1 MSARSAL
8 RLRMCIRMCIR
19 IVVVP
24 AVAECEARVR
34 RPIVQ
39 LEGLLVVSPMYSPK
53 LPCRAAGAASDLG
66 WAGTHTGLSARSSSC
81 CGAETVCAGLKSALV
96 LSCYLSTLAC
106 SCGRRE
112 HLGSSIPASVLI
124 HTAAAA
130 TEVLSLPPSEADG

>member
-53 LPCRAAGAASDLG
+53 LTLPRCRGG
-66 WAGTHTGLSARSSSC
+66 
-81 CGAETVCAGLKSALV
+81 E
-96 LSCYLSTLAC
+96 
-106 SCGRRE
+106 
-112 HLGSSIPASVLI
+112 
-124 HTAAAA
+124 
-130 TEVLSLPPSEADG
+130 

>member
-39 LEGLLVVSPMYSPK
+39 LEGLLVVSPMYKADP
-53 LPCRAAGAASDLG
+53 AALQGRRVI
-66 WAGTHTGLSARSSSC
+66 WAGRAR
-81 CGAETVCAGLKSALV
+81 TRV
-96 LSCYLSTLAC
+96 
-106 SCGRRE
+106 
-112 HLGSSIPASVLI
+112 
-124 HTAAAA
+124 
-130 TEVLSLPPSEADG
+130 

>member
-39 LEGLLVVSPMYSPK
+39 LEGLLVVSPM
-53 LPCRAAGAASDLG
+53 
-66 WAGTHTGLSARSSSC
+66 
-81 CGAETVCAGLKSALV
+81 
-96 LSCYLSTLAC
+96 
-106 SCGRRE
+106 
-112 HLGSSIPASVLI
+112 
-124 HTAAAA
+124 
-130 TEVLSLPPSEADG
+130 